1 MKKLLASIL
10 GFAMLATPL
19 MANAAIAIGN
29 GPTFSGSDA
38 WSFSVTAGTNV
49 VLFVFV
55 DALNNDTTACTY
67 GGDSMTLVRAAITNG
82 SDHFTMWYKVNP
94 KTGSNTV
101 DCTTS
106 GESYRGEEA
115 IAYTGVDQ
123 STPVDASAANASS
136 ASVSVTT
143 TVTGDFFGG
152 GAFSNGG
159 SVTTPYTTFTNI
171 DIGYLYTTSGQGS
184 AGATT
189 LAFTNSGGTPSLQ
202 AVAIKPAASA
212 TVGTVNSSSQFIL
225 IGDW

>member
-1 MKKLLASIL
+1 MVLMPMA
-10 GFAMLATPL
+10 FPL
-19 MANAAIAIGN
+19 VANAAIAIDN
-29 GPTFSGSDA
+29 GPTFSGSDG
-38 WSFSVTAGTNV
+38 WSFTVTAGTNV
-49 VLFVFV
+49 ALFLTV
-55 DALNNDTTACTY
+55 DALNADTTACTY
-67 GGDSMTLVRAAITNG
+67 GGDAMTQIASAFTNG
-82 SDHFTMWYKVNP
+82 SDHFTMWRKVNP
-94 KTGSNTV
+94 KTGANTIS
-101 DCTTS
+101 CTTS
-106 GESYRGEEA
+106 GSSYRGEEA

-123 STPVDASAANASS
+123 TTPVDASGTSAST

-159 SVTTPYTTFTNI
+159 SVNTPYTTFTNI
-171 DIGYLYTTSGQGS
+171 DIGFLYTTSGQGS

-202 AVAIKPAASA
+202 TFAVKPAASA